1 MIYRSSRN
9 GPRRRA
15 TIGLSPSPESRLA
28 SEYLGRCWAPVWSS
42 GGAIWCESSIK
53 DARSGSP
60 VVLSNEASTLLGPEL
75 RTVLRELRA
84 GQSAPASIHVE
95 WSREVLHNVLNKE
108 LPDTDVIVAS
118 NREPY
123 IHNRVGD
130 DVVLQIPASGLVAA
144 LEPVMRACGGTWVAH
159 GSGSADRDSVDA
171 HDRVGVPPASPAYV
185 LRRLWLSE
193 EEQNGY
199 YYGFANEGLWPLCHI
214 AFVRPTFRES
224 DWRMYQSVNERFAD
238 AVAEESKD
246 GDPIILV
253 QDYHFSLLPRLAA
266 QAPAARD
273 DPDVLAYPLAECRD
287 VQHLSVEGRDY

>member
-1 MIYRSSRN
+1 LHDLSFIEE
-9 GPRRRA
+9 RA
-15 TIGLSPSPESRLA
+15 SEARYYWALAIAGVTIGLGI
-28 SEYLGRCWAPVWSS
+28 LGALLGS
-42 GGAIWCESSIK
+42 GLVKRWRNLVRESIK

-171 HDRVGVPPASPAYV
+171 HDRVEKILHCRTMMRVEGDVARDVARARKRAERDVDAREEMLIEAPRLRLRPRGRHRSLAQEGRRLHVTSVASQPGKLRILSQKEDRASPLIERA
-185 LRRLWLSE
+185 LELDGNASRGGRR
-193 EEQNGY
+193 
-199 YYGFANEGLWPLCHI
+199 
-214 AFVRPTFRES
+214 RR
-224 DWRMYQSVNERFAD
+224 
-238 AVAEESKD
+238 
-246 GDPIILV
+246 
-253 QDYHFSLLPRLAA
+253 
-266 QAPAARD
+266 
-273 DPDVLAYPLAECRD
+273 
-287 VQHLSVEGRDY
+287 